1 MLIIQKYFFFFLF
14 LKPSPYNE
22 KPTLSY
28 IFTFSYKKFLRY
40 IIISDIFWRISHFL
54 NLFLTSYSVKP
65 ESWVHTKI
73 KFSKNLPVTRLS
85 IKYYGLKTI
94 YKTQYLFFFFH
105 LNLTSP
111 WVTVKFHVISHLFRK
126 KKKSNLHVH
135 CGVHTTCMQTTRSV
149 INQHYCWQRQANALG
164 LERPTWALITPSHLE
179 EAP

>member
-126 KKKSNLHVH
+126 KKKVICMYIVVSTQRACKPLGVLLINTTAGRDRPMLWDWRDLPELWLLLH
-135 CGVHTTCMQTTRSV
+135 T
-149 INQHYCWQRQANALG
+149 
-164 LERPTWALITPSHLE
+164 
-179 EAP
+179 